1 TVYRSSHYFGA
12 SLLAR
17 DGLHL
22 NRLGNKKL
30 ASVFLD
36 NIKSV
41 LTSQP
46 VSTKV
51 SPFVLPCVSF
61 TVLDFPP
68 LS

>member
-1 TVYRSSHYFGA
+1 AGLRSSHYFGA

-46 VSTKV
+46 VSTKW
-51 SPFVLPCVSF
+51 
-61 TVLDFPP
+61 TINM
-68 LS
+68 